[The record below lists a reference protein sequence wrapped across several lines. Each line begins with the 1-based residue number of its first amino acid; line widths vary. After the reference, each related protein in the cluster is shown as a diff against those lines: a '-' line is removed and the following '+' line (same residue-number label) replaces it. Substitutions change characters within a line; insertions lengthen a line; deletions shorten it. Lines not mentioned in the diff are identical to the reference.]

1 MVAGTLAR
9 LIGTVAIST
18 TLITLAG
25 CNGNDDDAQ
34 NEAQPTPSVDNS
46 HLDGN
51 SSQSDENVTSTV
63 YSGQLPCDDC
73 DAIDATLTLR
83 TTHDN
88 QPSGYTLSEKHL
100 KDGNTTNV
108 ESSVGQWTKT
118 SGTADDQDAV
128 VYQIGTQD
136 NPHQLFLEL
145 KGNTLRLL
153 DDSLALYK
161 KEGDSRS
168 YELQAQ

>member
-1 MVAGTLAR
+1 MAGKIFKR
-9 LIGTVAIST
+9 LTGTVAISVALVALT
-18 TLITLAG
+18 G
-25 CNGNDDDAQ
+25 CSGPDDDAQ

-63 YSGQLPCDDC
+63 YSGRLPCDDC

-83 TTHDN
+83 TTRDN

-100 KDGNTTNV
+100 KDGKTTNV

-118 SGTADDQDAV
+118 SGTADDQNAV
-128 VYQIGTQD
+128 VYQIGSQD
-136 NPHQLFLEL
+136 NPHQLYLEL
-145 KGNTLRLL
+145 KGKTLRLL

-161 KEGDSRS
+161 KEGDQHS
-168 YELQAQ
+168 YELNAK